1 MGLLYI
7 GECGGALVQHPP
19 APGGDGGTP
28 GCYREHLSTQD
39 TNTKFFTMEN
49 VLPKCKCGADV
60 HSDYYLEPFYD
71 DSGAVEGVQPV
82 EYYEEQCLN
91 CLTIEA
97 RANYVPH
104 DHEDE
109 LPF

>member
-1 MGLLYI
+1 M
-7 GECGGALVQHPP
+7 QK
-19 APGGDGGTP
+19 D
-28 GCYREHLSTQD
+28 LS
-39 TNTKFFTMEN
+39 
-49 VLPKCKCGADV
+49 KCKCGADV

-71 DSGAVEGVQPV
+71 DSGAVEGVDHV

-97 RANYVPH
+97 RAKHGTHVPQ
-104 DHEDE
+104 DDGDE

>member
-1 MGLLYI
+1 
-7 GECGGALVQHPP
+7 
-19 APGGDGGTP
+19 
-28 GCYREHLSTQD
+28 
-39 TNTKFFTMEN
+39 MEKD
-49 VLPKCKCGADV
+49 LPKCKCGADV
-60 HSDYYLEPFYD
+60 HRDYYLEPFYD
-71 DSGAVEGVQPV
+71 ESGAVEGVQPV

-97 RANYVPH
+97 RAKYVPH